1 MTNLDLTW
9 LAVGI
14 VCFWGVAVFLFLK
27 NINDNVEEIKKQLNS
42 KNKSESSVDLIRRYR
57 DEYAEQGNDESNCVD
72 NSRSGSK

>member
-42 KNKSESSVDLIRRYR
+42 KNPIMERKE
-57 DEYAEQGNDESNCVD
+57 
-72 NSRSGSK
+72 